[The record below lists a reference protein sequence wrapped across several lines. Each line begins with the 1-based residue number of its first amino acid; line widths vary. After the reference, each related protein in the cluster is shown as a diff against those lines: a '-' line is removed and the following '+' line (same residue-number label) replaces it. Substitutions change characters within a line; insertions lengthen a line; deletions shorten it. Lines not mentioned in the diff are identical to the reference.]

1 MLDVELLD
9 QIISASGLKKSYIA
23 ERLGIT
29 RPTLYKILDGTNDI
43 TNRQIDVL
51 CEILNITR
59 LSDKEKIFFKK

>member
-1 MLDVELLD
+1 MVDVELLD

-29 RPTLYKILDGTNDI
+29 RPTLYKILDGTNYI